1 MLNCSRPIEN
11 WSTSQ
16 KEKKKENFGGE
27 ITTPVPSTSAVI
39 RETLRQKI
47 INGKYLLEEVTAPKS
62 CQKLTIDSNG
72 SLTKEYFSEWQK
84 KLF

>member
-16 KEKKKENFGGE
+16 KEKKENFGGE

-47 INGKYLLEEVTAPKS
+47 TNRKYLLEDVIAPKS

>member
-1 MLNCSRPIEN
+1 MKTGPLHR
-11 WSTSQ
+11 
-16 KEKKKENFGGE
+16 KKKKRKLW

>member
-1 MLNCSRPIEN
+1 MLNCPRPIEN

-16 KEKKKENFGGE
+16 KEKKKNFGGK

-47 INGKYLLEEVTAPKS
+47 TNRKYLLEDVIAPKS

>member
-1 MLNCSRPIEN
+1 M
-11 WSTSQ
+11 
-16 KEKKKENFGGE
+16 
-27 ITTPVPSTSAVI
+27 PSTSAVI

-47 INGKYLLEEVTAPKS
+47 TNRKYLLEKVIAPKS

>member
-1 MLNCSRPIEN
+1 M
-11 WSTSQ
+11 
-16 KEKKKENFGGE
+16 
-27 ITTPVPSTSAVI
+27 PSTSAVI
-39 RETLRQKI
+39 TETLRQKI
-47 INGKYLLEEVTAPKS
+47 TNGKYLLEEVIAPKS